1 VFLAGYLYYDLCDRL
16 ISNGRLIEVTCVQF
30 AFVSYVTLGQS
41 FKSLNLAMLLCI
53 NFGKVVIQLALNIFQ
68 LDVKILNSLACA
80 AVDTS

>member
-1 VFLAGYLYYDLCDRL
+1 MFLAGYLYYDLCDRL

-41 FKSLNLAMLLCI
+41 LKSLNPAMLLCI

-68 LDVKILNSLACA
+68 LDVKILNSLALCCC
-80 AVDTS
+80 